1 LEKKTTKAELRQKGI
16 LPVHCKNV
24 GVELSV
30 LARIFELSDVVNLYS
45 LDELKRHYLVR
56 DLEKFFS
63 DAKLSKVFSVD
74 DMRLAGRTVRQL
86 RRYYTDNQI
95 ISARFSHLELIA
107 EGLPVRTSERR
118 AMNK

>member
-1 LEKKTTKAELRQKGI
+1 M
-16 LPVHCKNV
+16 V
-24 GVELSV
+24 GNNDSN
-30 LARIFELSDVVNLYS
+30 ARIILCKSLGIRDLVILYS

-118 AMNK
+118 

>member
-1 LEKKTTKAELRQKGI
+1 MAKTIVTHVNPDLDAITAAWLLTRFAGREFKKSTLLNNDKM
-16 LPVHCKNV
+16 C
-24 GVELSV
+24 
-30 LARIFELSDVVNLYS
+30 FDV
-45 LDELKRHYLVR
+45 
-56 DLEKFFS
+56 
-63 DAKLSKVFSVD
+63 KLSKVFSVD